1 MKDVMY
7 FEKGSM
13 KMVKKILFGIAL
25 LLSLIGGCYAGK
37 MTSTLDLM
45 NRDTGNKLS
54 DVDLG
59 DIQVTTDNDIVNIL
73 LVGSDTRSEL
83 GKEKYGRS
91 DTVMIATIDNKHN
104 CLKLTSLMRDMN
116 VEIPGYGKH
125 KFNAAFSYGG
135 PELLYKT
142 IATNFG
148 ISLDGYA
155 EVDFEAFKDIVDEVG
170 GVEVE
175 LTEQEAQYLNTTNY
189 IHGKSNRN
197 VVAGWNTMNGAQAL
211 GYCRVRKIA
220 NINGT
225 NNDQGRTERQRMVM
239 SGIFDK
245 VKKMPMSKWMK
256 IIDVVLPNITTD
268 ISNSEII
275 SYATTVVTMGTTK
288 INQYRIP
295 VEGHYHGAQSATD
308 GDVLELNP
316 ENKDLLQTFLF
327 DFDGKEEA
335 TTESAGE

>member
-1 MKDVMY
+1 
-7 FEKGSM
+7 
-13 KMVKKILFGIAL
+13 MVKKILFVIAL
-25 LLSLIGGCYAGK
+25 LLSTVVGCYAGK
-37 MTSTLDLM
+37 MSSSLDLM

-59 DIQVTTDNDIVNIL
+59 DIEVTTDNDIINIL

-104 CLKLTSLMRDMN
+104 RLKLTSLMRDMD

-125 KFNAAFSYGG
+125 KFNAAYSYGG

-148 ISLDGYA
+148 ITLDGFA
-155 EVDFEAFKDIVDEVG
+155 EVDFEAFKAIVDEVG

-189 IHGKSNRN
+189 INGKKNRN
-197 VVAGWNTMNGAQAL
+197 VVPGWNTMNGAQAL
-211 GYCRVRKIA
+211 GYCRVRYRA
-220 NINGT
+220 TINGT
-225 NNDQGRTERQRMVM
+225 ENDQGRTERQRIVM

-245 VKKMPMSKWMK
+245 VKQMQMSKWMD
-256 IIDVVLPNITTD
+256 IIDVVLPNVTTD
-268 ISNSEII
+268 ISNGDII
-275 SYATTVVTMGTTK
+275 SYATNVITMGTTE
-288 INQYRIP
+288 IDQYRIP
-295 VEGHYHGAQSATD
+295 VEGHYSNGVSPTD
-308 GDVLELNP
+308 GKVLVISED
-316 ENKDLLQTFLF
+316 NKQLLQDFLF
-327 DFDGKEEA
+327 EFDGKKEE

>member
-1 MKDVMY
+1 
-7 FEKGSM
+7 
-13 KMVKKILFGIAL
+13 MVKKILFVIAL
-25 LLSLIGGCYAGK
+25 LLSTVVGCYAGK
-37 MTSTLDLM
+37 MSTSLDLM
-45 NRDTGNKLS
+45 NRDKGNKLS

-59 DIQVTTDNDIVNIL
+59 DIEVTTDNDIVNIL

-91 DTVMIATIDNKHN
+91 DTVMIATIDKKHN
-104 CLKLTSLMRDMN
+104 RLKLTSLMRDMD
-116 VEIPGYGKH
+116 VDIPGYGKH
-125 KFNAAFSYGG
+125 KFNAAYSYGG

-170 GVEVE
+170 GVEIE

-189 IHGKSNRN
+189 ISGKKNRN
-197 VVAGWNTMNGAQAL
+197 VVPGWNTMNGAQAL

-220 NINGT
+220 NVKGT

-245 VKKMPMSKWMK
+245 VKKMPMSKWMD

-268 ISNSEII
+268 ISNGDII
-275 SYATTVVTMGTTK
+275 AYATDIVTMGTTE
-288 INQYRIP
+288 IDQYRIP
-295 VEGHYHGAQSATD
+295 IEGYYSNGHSTSD
-308 GDVLELNP
+308 GDVLVLDLP
-316 ENKDLLQTFLF
+316 ANKQLLQDFLF
-327 DFDGKEEA
+327 EFDGKTET
-335 TTESAGE
+335 TTESAGEQ